1 MVAMAVE
8 ASVAQLLRTGFVHVD
23 PHEGNM
29 MFTEDDEL
37 CYIDFGLMARVD
49 PINMEAFASGVCHM
63 LAGKYYELSKGAAPR
78 LCPAD
83 YSCHCPL
90 LHLLCDFRALPGY
103 RLGILLLALEEAVAV
118 PD

>member
-29 MFTEDDEL
+29 IFTDDDEL
-37 CYIDFGLMARVD
+37 CFIDFGLMARVD

-63 LAGKYYELSKGAAPR
+63 LAGKYYELTYGEGCEYVSPIRTRAAQPGDRSK
-78 LCPAD
+78 LWLWPA
-83 YSCHCPL
+83 L
-90 LHLLCDFRALPGY
+90 
-103 RLGILLLALEEAVAV
+103 
-118 PD
+118 